1 MLDRTFFAF
10 FQIPLK
16 AFLFRILSY
25 IVFLRR
31 NSEIISSVFRFVKNF
46 FQVFWFFQL
55 FRFSGISWI
64 PAVHRQL
71 SMTAL
76 LGYHGVSSLSTL
88 IFHYI
93 DEKLIDKN
101 WLTKRFT
108 LGNLS
113 LTSSNLTFSCFSRPN
128 ARITSIPPLLYPNTN
143 NIRSICR
150 QRQIT
155 DYPSEK
161 QRKNQNYIN
170 KNPSFHEIFLSCLIF
185 LIFFNL
191 FIITKWHRKSHL
203 LMQSGFSS
211 AFNEGGDSE
220 WLINY
225 L

>member
-1 MLDRTFFAF
+1 MANLSLLLFLRIFRSFVLWFLKELSRNVFHCSVIKDHFYLAVSQTALIFYHVAFDLSRTFFTF
-10 FQIPLK
+10 FKSLWK
-16 AFLFRILSY
+16 LFVPDPSY
-25 IVFLRR
+25 FVFLRR

-113 LTSSNLTFSCFSRPN
+113 LISSNLTFSCFSRPN
-128 ARITSIPPLLYPNTN
+128 ARITSIPPAVP
-143 NIRSICR
+143 
-150 QRQIT
+150 Q
-155 DYPSEK
+155 
-161 QRKNQNYIN
+161 
-170 KNPSFHEIFLSCLIF
+170 H
-185 LIFFNL
+185 
-191 FIITKWHRKSHL
+191 
-203 LMQSGFSS
+203 
-211 AFNEGGDSE
+211 
-220 WLINY
+220 
-225 L
+225 